1 MEFFEQDALY
11 HTVTDRWIFYV
22 KKASGKKYYLV
33 FYFEDEKLVNI
44 RYKYKI
50 KQ

>member
-1 MEFFEQDALY
+1 MEFFEQDTLY

-33 FYFEDEKLVNI
+33 FYFEDGKLVNI